1 MPWVEIDFEGG
12 LLLFKRPQGFQIEN
26 FIRNFMSTTLR
37 PILFC
42 TTLHVG
48 KVYDSLLKKKS
59 RCINPQT
66 IEKKN
71 GYNVTKAS
79 EDRKFSNMYLS
90 KRTCEIFIIDKSP

>member
-1 MPWVEIDFEGG
+1 MSLVLSSLTVPWVEIDFEGG
-12 LLLFKRPQGFQIEN
+12 LLLFNRPQGFQIEN
-26 FIRNFMSTTLR
+26 FI

-48 KVYDSLLKKKS
+48 KVYDSLL
-59 RCINPQT
+59 
-66 IEKKN
+66 KKN

-90 KRTCEIFIIDKSP
+90 KRTCETFIIDKSP

>member
-1 MPWVEIDFEGG
+1 MSLVLSSLTVPWVGIDFEGG
-12 LLLFKRPQGFQIEN
+12 LLLFKRPQASQIEN

-66 IEKKN
+66 IEKNMTIMSQK
-71 GYNVTKAS
+71 YVA
-79 EDRKFSNMYLS
+79 KFCGLLRIY
-90 KRTCEIFIIDKSP
+90 EV